1 MVQRSQE
8 RGTVSPDKKGPRR
21 LHRYLS
27 LISIP
32 ELGICLVSKAHVTKM
47 KLILNFFSLLGVQ
60 IPQNK
65 FIQIIN
71 FTQMHVINFIQ
82 ITDYFQEVCDLHK
95 VNYVQC

>member
-1 MVQRSQE
+1 
-8 RGTVSPDKKGPRR
+8 
-21 LHRYLS
+21 
-27 LISIP
+27 
-32 ELGICLVSKAHVTKM
+32 M